1 MYIYYTHIVYIYILL
16 YIYMGVSS
24 NGGTPIAGWFVVE
37 NPIKV
42 DYLGIAGYPYF
53 RKHHKYIYICIYLYS
68 YIYYITYI
76 YNFIE
81 C

>member
-1 MYIYYTHIVYIYILL
+1 
-16 YIYMGVSS
+16 MGVSS

-53 RKHHKYIYICIYLYS
+53 RKHHKYIYIYM
-68 YIYYITYI
+68 YISI
-76 YNFIE
+76 
-81 C
+81 

>member
-1 MYIYYTHIVYIYILL
+1 METCNDIYCIYIYITI

-53 RKHHKYIYICIYLYS
+53 RKHHKYIYIYICIYLYS

-76 YNFIE
+76 YI
-81 C
+81 